1 MDIQTRINYY
11 LNNIEKSDIKEIDE
25 KYFIKNNKI
34 FKPNCLHIL
43 NYDKLVEQLNSRGHP
58 NFRHYGITLYLIL
71 KKFVEKNP
79 SNSQKKFLCRWG
91 DEHRNIDQYG
101 NMITI
106 PFFTKTRQINNKTG
120 VLLNFNRDRHWG
132 NVKNVKVNDI
142 EFKDKINKVVWRGST
157 TGENDDAFSFKRN
170 RLLCVERFYN
180 HKSCDIGFSNIVQN
194 INIPKEYL
202 KKILTIREQLKY
214 KYILSIEGNDVSS
227 GLKWQLYSNSVVFMR
242 KPKIV
247 SWAMEDTLIPYK
259 HYIPINDD
267 FSDLISQIDFANKN
281 VKICLEIIKNANE
294 FIEQFL
300 DKKKEEVIEFMVIK
314 EYLNSVH
321 FN

>member
-11 LNNIEKSDIKEIDE
+11 LNNLEKVYIKDIDE
-25 KYFIKNNKI
+25 KYFVKKNEI
-34 FKPNCLHIL
+34 FKPNCLHVL
-43 NYDKLVEQLNSRGHP
+43 NFDELLFHLANRGHP
-58 NFRHYGITLYLIL
+58 NFKPYGITLHSIL
-71 KKFVEKNP
+71 KRFVHKNP
-79 SNSQKKFLCRWG
+79 NISQKMFLFRWG
-91 DEHRNIDQYG
+91 DAHRNIDQYG
-101 NMITI
+101 NMITV
-106 PFFTKTRQINNKTG
+106 PFFTKTRQINSKTG
-120 VLLNFNRDRHWG
+120 ILLNFNRDRHWG
-132 NVKNVKVNDI
+132 IVKDVKQNDI
-142 EFKDKINKVVWRGST
+142 KFKDKINKIVWRGST
-157 TGENDDAFSFKRN
+157 TGEKDDEFSFKKN

-180 HKSCDIGFSNIVQN
+180 DTSCDIGFSNVVQN

-202 KKILTIREQLKY
+202 KKPLTIREQLKY
-214 KYILSIEGNDVSS
+214 KYILSIEGNDVAS

-247 SWAMEDTLIPYK
+247 SWAMEDKLIPYK

-267 FSDLISQIDFANKN
+267 FSNLLNQIEFADKN
-281 VKICLEIIKNANE
+281 VKTCLKIIKNANE